1 MAAVLGTL
9 RRLGLEELI
18 SPVGSKARDVAVTM
32 PCAQVIASDSKL
44 AIARG
49 LRKETASSSLGEV
62 PSLSSCDEDDC
73 YEAMDWLFSRQEAI
87 EDALA
92 RRHLE
97 GGTLVAYD
105 VSSAAFEG
113 RTCPLGALGH
123 PKDGVRGGSRSS
135 TGCSAPK
142 TGPGCDRGLLG
153 QHRRPQDRRLPSEED
168 P

>member
-1 MAAVLGTL
+1 MLGTL

-123 PKDGVRGGSRSS
+123 PKDGVRGRLQIVYGLLSAQDGTRLRSRSS
-135 TGCSAPK
+135 RATPQTPRPSSPK
-142 TGPGCDRGLLG
+142 
-153 QHRRPQDRRLPSEED
+153 
-168 P
+168 